1 MSAVL
6 AGLAPI
12 FLLIALGCALRHF
25 RIVDDTI
32 WAPADRLNYLV
43 LFPALL
49 IATMARTDYGAI
61 TVVPMAA
68 ALALSLGATMAIVLL
83 LHRTIATDGPA
94 FTSVFQGATRFN
106 TFIGLAIAGTLYGQ
120 PGLVMAA
127 LAVAIMI
134 PLVNTPSVIVLARY
148 GGVRGVGFGGAALAI
163 ARNPIIL
170 ASVVGATLG
179 MTGAGLPPILGP
191 ALAIL
196 GAAALPL
203 GLIGVGA
210 GLDFAALRAGGR
222 AVAVAATVKLAL
234 LPLATYWVC
243 EAIGVDGLT
252 QTVAVLFNAL
262 PASVSSYALAR
273 QMGGD
278 HRLMAGILTVEM
290 LAAGVT
296 LPVVLALLR

>member
-12 FLLIALGCALRHF
+12 FLLIALGYALRHF
-25 RIVDDTI
+25 RVVDDTI
-32 WAPADRLNYLV
+32 WAPADRLNYLI

-49 IATMARTDYGAI
+49 IATMARTDYGI
-61 TVVPMAA
+61 IDVVPMAA
-68 ALALSLGATMAIVLL
+68 ALALSLGAAMAILL
-83 LHRTIATDGPA
+83 TLRRFISTDGPA

-106 TFIGLAIAGTLYGQ
+106 TFIGLAIAGALYGQ

-134 PLVNTPSVIVLARY
+134 PLVNTPSVIVLAHY
-148 GGVRGVGFGGAALAI
+148 GGIRGVGFSGAALAI

-170 ASVVGATLG
+170 ATIVGTGLG
-179 MTGAGLPPILGP
+179 MAGIGLPPILGP

-196 GAAALPL
+196 GVAALPL

-210 GLDFAALRAGGR
+210 GLDFASLRSGGR
-222 AVAVAATVKLAL
+222 AVAFAATIKLAA
-234 LPLATYWVC
+234 LPLVTYWVC
-243 EAIGVDGLT
+243 EALGVDGLT
-252 QTVAVLFNAL
+252 QTIAVLFNAL

-278 HRLMAGILTVEM
+278 YRLMAGILTIEM

-296 LPVVLALLR
+296 LPIVLIALR